1 MCSKPGKILS
11 PKMVATIHSPSTL
24 SVRSRK
30 QSRWTM
36 RGAIRRSVDDMIE
49 ILESGNRKATTF
61 LIGEIERLFDGQLLD
76 CGRKPGWAVC
86 RKTDKFRAFYTVPY
100 LVGMC
105 GKAGKIITTPKA
117 VRVIHS
123 ASTLSVDSRSH
134 YRYLLK
140 LAIRRAIDDMIEILE
155 GGDPKSA
162 AFLMSELE
170 RLLDAMR
177 EKNGTAR
184 SEEPKDGGPAATA
197 PSRRDTAR
205 SGQPEG
211 TEDGS
216 SEAPREADAG
226 MDFED
231 SLW

>member
-1 MCSKPGKILS
+1 
-11 PKMVATIHSPSTL
+11 
-24 SVRSRK
+24 
-30 QSRWTM
+30 
-36 RGAIRRSVDDMIE
+36 
-49 ILESGNRKATTF
+49 
-61 LIGEIERLFDGQLLD
+61 
-76 CGRKPGWAVC
+76 
-86 RKTDKFRAFYTVPY
+86 
-100 LVGMC
+100 MC

-140 LAIRRAIDDMIEILE
+140 LAIRRAVDDMVDILE

-162 AFLMSELE
+162 AFLRSELV
-170 RLLDAMR
+170 RLDAVR

-184 SEEPKDGGPAATA
+184 PEDGDPAAAA
-197 PSRRDTAR
+197 PGRRNTAR

-211 TEDGS
+211 PEDDDAAPA
-216 SEAPREADAG
+216 EASVESDAG

-231 SLW
+231 SLWG